1 MQKIARYAIVLLAV
15 FVLQPCLPA
24 QEKQIAEDVLKKFVA
39 EKDSSFKFEIVE
51 RRNVGKSTAIRLHL
65 VSQSWKEVTWKHVL
79 WIAVPNKLISEC
91 KAAAEAKQQPV
102 KTNGLLFITGGAWA
116 KEWGDTA
123 PKNADPRGEVQAVL
137 AIAEASNCPAV
148 VLSQVPFQPM
158 LGNLNEDALIAETF
172 KRFILGQGTDWPLLM
187 PMVRAAS
194 RAMDAA
200 QAVGSEEWKLDIAKF
215 TVSGASKRGWTTWL
229 TSAVDP
235 RVDALAPM
243 VIDMLNMPIQ
253 MKHQLDSWGEYS
265 EEIGDYTSL
274 QLQKYLQTPPGQ
286 SLVNIVDPYR
296 YRDRIQQPK
305 LLIFGTN
312 DRYWPIDACNI
323 YWNELSGPKYLL
335 YTPNQGHGIK
345 DVMRLVGSVSA
356 LQRSRLGQFV
366 MPELKWE
373 SKCID
378 GKMTLRMNADRKP
391 MEVNLWTAKSSTKD
405 FRNAEWTSSTISVN
419 GENVC
424 SVEPELPTSGY
435 QAWFG
440 EWKFENEQYP
450 AFFSTNMILSTQK
463 P

>member
-1 MQKIARYAIVLLAV
+1 
-15 FVLQPCLPA
+15 
-24 QEKQIAEDVLKKFVA
+24 
-39 EKDSSFKFEIVE
+39 
-51 RRNVGKSTAIRLHL
+51 
-65 VSQSWKEVTWKHVL
+65 
-79 WIAVPNKLISEC
+79 
-91 KAAAEAKQQPV
+91 
-102 KTNGLLFITGGAWA
+102 
-116 KEWGDTA
+116 
-123 PKNADPRGEVQAVL
+123 
-137 AIAEASNCPAV
+137 
-148 VLSQVPFQPM
+148 
-158 LGNLNEDALIAETF
+158 
-172 KRFILGQGTDWPLLM
+172 
-187 PMVRAAS
+187 
-194 RAMDAA
+194 
-200 QAVGSEEWKLDIAKF
+200 
-215 TVSGASKRGWTTWL
+215 
-229 TSAVDP
+229 VDP

-243 VIDMLNMPIQ
+243 VIDMLNMPVQ

-373 SKCID
+373 SKCVD

-405 FRNAEWTSSTISVN
+405 FRNSEWTSSIISVN